1 MPWADPY
8 PGGGFRGGYRD
19 SAGAKKYVKDLAG
32 KTVRYETKKK
42 AKAAANEKEVD
53 ARRKAAT
60 PSEVP
65 MEATTKWGAWWDH
78 LAKKRTFDDTDTAS
92 TEANIVKNYLRP
104 KWGDVSLCEISFK
117 AVKHWVQQDELK
129 VRPGMSPG
137 YVHRI
142 FSIFNVSIKEALDQE
157 VLTAS
162 PLAGVKLPKRHKKPK
177 PYLST
182 KSNAAM
188 REHLREDYRDAL
200 DFGLETGVRPGELC
214 GLHSDRIDLDRGWML
229 VAETFVK
236 RRGIIRPYPKDGDVR
251 WVPLTDLAC
260 EIAAR
265 RIGGRDESKGCGFVH
280 SDGLPCSG
288 VLTFMTVRGRI
299 MHPDTMGY
307 HMGNAAENAKVP
319 RRSPYAIRRGWATR
333 AAEGGL
339 DAFQIAEILGH
350 ATLDQAQEYVQQTPA
365 ARMKLVAALSKYPQ
379 LTVLEGGLG
388 QTSDG
393 KAGSGAKSGADV
405 DSQTLAQDRGRVRRS
420 AG

>member
-1 MPWADPY
+1 
-8 PGGGFRGGYRD
+8 
-19 SAGAKKYVKDLAG
+19 
-32 KTVRYETKKK
+32 
-42 AKAAANEKEVD
+42 
-53 ARRKAAT
+53 
-60 PSEVP
+60 

-78 LAKKRTFDDTDTAS
+78 LATKRTFDDTDTAS
-92 TEANIVKNYLRP
+92 TEANIVKKYLRP
-104 KWGDVSLCEISFK
+104 KWGDIALRDITYK
-117 AVKHWVQQDELK
+117 AAKHWVQEGDLK

-142 FSIFNVSIKEALDQE
+142 FSIFNVTIKEALDQE

-188 REHLREDYRDAL
+188 SAHLREDYRDAL
-200 DFGLETGVRPGELC
+200 AFGLETGVRPGELC

-265 RIGGRDESKGCGFVH
+265 RLGARDESKGCGFVH

-307 HMGNAAENAKVP
+307 HMRNAAEDAKVP
-319 RRSPYAIRRGWATR
+319 RRSPYSIRRGWATR

-379 LTVLEGGLG
+379 LTVIEGGLG
-388 QTSDG
+388 QTSDTQ
-393 KAGSGAKSGADV
+393 AGSGAKSGAKV

>member
-1 MPWADPY
+1 MAWADPY

-19 SAGAKKYVKDLAG
+19 SAGKKQYVKDLDG
-32 KTVRYETKKK
+32 KTVRYGTKKK
-42 AKAAANEKEVD
+42 AKTAANEKEVD
-53 ARRKAAT
+53 ARRSAA

-65 MEATTKWGAWWDH
+65 IAATTKWGEWWDQ

-92 TEANIVKNYLRP
+92 TEANIVENYLRP
-104 KWGDVSLCEISFK
+104 QWGDVSLNAISFK
-117 AVKHWVQQDELK
+117 AADLWVQEGDLK

-142 FSIFNVSIKEALDQE
+142 FSVFNVSIKAALKE
-157 VLTAS
+157 EILMAS
-162 PLAGVKLPKRHKKPK
+162 PLAGIKLPKRHKKPK

-182 KSNAAM
+182 TSNSAM
-188 REHLREDYRDAL
+188 SPHLREDYRDAL
-200 DFGLETGVRPGELC
+200 DFGLETGPRPGEIC

-251 WVPLTDLAC
+251 WVPLTDRAC

-265 RIGGRDESKGCGFVH
+265 RIAGRDESKGCGFVH
-280 SDGLPCSG
+280 SDGLPCTG
-288 VLTFMTVRGRI
+288 VLVFLTVRGRI

-307 HMGNAAENAKVP
+307 HMKNAAVKAKVS
-319 RRSPYAIRRGWATR
+319 RRSPYTVRRGWATR

-350 ATLDQAQEYVQQTPA
+350 STLDQAQEYVQQTSA
-365 ARMKLVAALSKYPQ
+365 ARIKLTTALSKYPQ

-388 QTSDG
+388 QKSE
-393 KAGSGAKSGADV
+393 AGAESGATV
-405 DSQTLAQDRGRVRRS
+405 DSQTIAQDRRQVRRS

>member
-19 SAGAKKYVKDLAG
+19 SAGKKQYVKDLNG
-32 KTVRYETKKK
+32 KAVRYETKTK
-42 AKAAANEKEVD
+42 AKNAANEKEVD
-53 ARRKAAT
+53 ARRKAA

-65 MEATTKWGAWWDH
+65 IAATTPWGEWWDR
-78 LAKKRTFDDTDTAS
+78 LAEKRTFDDTDTAS
-92 TEANIVKNYLRP
+92 TEAGIVKNYLLP
-104 KWGDVSLCEISFK
+104 KWGDVPLNAISFK
-117 AVKHWVQQDELK
+117 AVDLWVQEGDLK

-142 FSIFNVSIKEALDQE
+142 FSVFNVSIKAALKAE
-157 VLTAS
+157 ILMAS
-162 PLAGVKLPKRHKKPK
+162 PLAGIKLPKRHKKAK

-182 KSNAAM
+182 KANTAM
-188 REHLREDYRDAL
+188 RTHLREDYRDAL
-200 DFGLETGVRPGELC
+200 EFGLETGLRPGELC
-214 GLHSDRIDLDRGWML
+214 GLHSDRVDLDRGWML

-251 WVPLTDLAC
+251 SVPLTDRAC

-265 RIGGRDESKGCGFVH
+265 RIAARDESKGCGFVH
-280 SDGLPCSG
+280 TDGLPCSG
-288 VLTFMTVRGRI
+288 VLVFLTVRGRI

-307 HMGNAAENAKVP
+307 HMKNAAEKAKVS
-319 RRSPYAIRRGWATR
+319 RRSPYAVRRGWATR

-350 ATLDQAQEYVQQTPA
+350 STLDMAQEYVQQTSA
-365 ARMKLVAALSKYPQ
+365 ARMKLTTALAAYPQ
-379 LTVLEGGLG
+379 LTVLAGGLG
-388 QTSDG
+388 QTSN
-393 KAGSGAKSGADV
+393 AGAESGADV
-405 DSQTLAQDRGRVRRS
+405 DSQAIAQDRKRSRQS